1 MVIMQTSLRFP
12 DIPQAQTW
20 LRDQQERLA
29 TAVGEPLF
37 VTIRIVYDG
46 FVEVDVE
53 TLDGRCGTATG
64 WVLDQVLEEAVAM
77 LQQLD
82 VPPF

>member
-1 MVIMQTSLRFP
+1 MVIMQTSLPFS
-12 DIPQAQTW
+12 DIPRAQVW

-37 VTIRIVYDG
+37 VTLRIVYDG

-53 TLDGRCGTATG
+53 TFDGRCGTATG

-82 VPPF
+82 EPPF

>member
-1 MVIMQTSLRFP
+1 
-12 DIPQAQTW
+12 
-20 LRDQQERLA
+20 
-29 TAVGEPLF
+29 

-53 TLDGRCGTATG
+53 TFDGRWGTATG

-77 LQQLD
+77 LLQLD
-82 VPPF
+82 ESPF